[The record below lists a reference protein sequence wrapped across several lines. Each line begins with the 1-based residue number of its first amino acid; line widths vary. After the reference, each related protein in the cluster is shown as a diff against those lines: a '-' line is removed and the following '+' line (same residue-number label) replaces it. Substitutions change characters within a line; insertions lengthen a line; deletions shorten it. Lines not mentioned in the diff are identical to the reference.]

1 MSLLEV
7 SEVSRSFGGNRAV
20 DEVSFEMAVNTL
32 AIVGPNGAGKST
44 LLNLLAGQL
53 HPNREEL
60 HHGPFATQPEA
71 EADARELKQK
81 NRVVHRVAERS
92 GQWFV
97 DYRGSIRFRGQ
108 EISRWPPWKVA
119 RVGMVKT
126 YQIVRPFRSLT
137 VEENL
142 YLFARLRGA
151 ANLDEIL
158 LETGLEEV
166 RRYPAGSLPFG
177 FLKRL
182 ELAKGLAT
190 RPDLLLLDE
199 PIGGLSRFEAA
210 GLLGTLANL
219 KAKGVRMVIVEH
231 RLSEIL
237 PIVDRVI
244 ALDRGRIIFHGS
256 RDEFY
261 HDPAVRTA
269 YLGSS
274 DAAG

>member
-7 SEVSRSFGGNRAV
+7 SEVSCSFGGNRAV
-20 DEVSFEMAVNTL
+20 NEVSFDMSVDTL
-32 AIVGPNGAGKST
+32 AIVGPNGAGKTT
-44 LLNLLAGQL
+44 LLNLIAGQL
-53 HPNREEL
+53 HPNRREL
-60 HHGPFATQPEA
+60 HHGPFDTKAQA
-71 EADARELKQK
+71 EANAQDLTQRH
-81 NRVVHRVAERS
+81 RVVDRVVERH
-92 GQWFV
+92 GKWFV
-97 DYRGSIRFRGQ
+97 DYRGSIRFREK
-108 EISRWPPWKVA
+108 EISRWPPWKIA
-119 RVGMVKT
+119 RAGMVKT
-126 YQIVRPFRSLT
+126 YQIVRPLRSLT

-142 YLFARLRGA
+142 YLFGRLRGHVD
-151 ANLDEIL
+151 LDEIL
-158 LETGLEEV
+158 LETGLGEV
-166 RRYPAGSLPFG
+166 RHHPAGALPFG

-199 PIGGLSRFEAA
+199 PIGGLSRSEAE
-210 GLLGTLANL
+210 GLLGTLAQL

-244 ALDRGRIIFHGS
+244 ALDQGHMIFDGS
-256 RDEFY
+256 RDDFY

-274 DAAG
+274 DVKG

>member
-1 MSLLEV
+1 MTLLEV
-7 SEVSRSFGGNRAV
+7 SGLFRSFGGNRAV
-20 DEVSFEMAVNTL
+20 EDVSFEMSVDTL
-32 AIVGPNGAGKST
+32 AIVGPNGAGKTT

-53 HPNREEL
+53 HPN
-60 HHGPFATQPEA
+60 
-71 EADARELKQK
+71 K
-81 NRVVHRVAERS
+81 
-92 GQWFV
+92 
-97 DYRGSIRFRGQ
+97 GSIRFRGQ
-108 EISRWPPWKVA
+108 EISRWPPWKIA
-119 RVGMVKT
+119 RRGMVKT

-142 YLFARLRGA
+142 YLFARLHGTVD
-151 ANLDEIL
+151 LDEIL
-158 LETGLEEV
+158 TETGLREV
-166 RRYPAGSLPFG
+166 RRLPAGTLPFG

-199 PIGGLSRFEAA
+199 PIGGLSRSEAE
-210 GLLGTLANL
+210 GLLRTLADL

-244 ALDRGRIIFHGS
+244 TLDRGRMIFHGS

>member
-1 MSLLEV
+1 VSLLEV
-7 SEVSRSFGGNRAV
+7 RGVSRSFGGNRAV
-20 DEVSFEMAVNTL
+20 DAVSFEMSVDTL
-32 AIVGPNGAGKST
+32 AIVGPNGAGKTT

-53 HPNREEL
+53 HPN
-60 HHGPFATQPEA
+60 Q
-71 EADARELKQK
+71 
-81 NRVVHRVAERS
+81 
-92 GQWFV
+92 
-97 DYRGSIRFRGQ
+97 GSIWFRGQ
-108 EISRWPPWKVA
+108 EVSRWPPWKIA
-119 RVGMVKT
+119 RGGMVKT

-142 YLFARLRGA
+142 GLFARLRA
-151 ANLDEIL
+151 SVNLDEIL